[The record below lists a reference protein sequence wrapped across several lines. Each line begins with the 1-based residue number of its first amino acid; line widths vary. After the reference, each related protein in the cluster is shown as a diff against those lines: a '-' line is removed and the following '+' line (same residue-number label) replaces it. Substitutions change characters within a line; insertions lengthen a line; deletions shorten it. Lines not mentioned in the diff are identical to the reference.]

1 MKLLRLI
8 PAIVITFT
16 AQAYAASIVTEW
28 NDVFLQAVRDVK
40 FGPPQTA
47 RAGAIVHTC
56 IYDAWACYS
65 GKANGSI
72 YYGFF
77 RRPAAERTDANKA
90 KAISYAAYRALVDLF
105 PTQKASFDAKMAQL
119 TFDPADTSTDLTT
132 PTGIGN
138 VVSSAV
144 ISPRHFDRSNQLG
157 DLHTGAYSD
166 YTGYVPVNPVIPL
179 TGPTVIT
186 DPNRWS
192 PLQFSDG
199 AGGFRS
205 PGFLVPHW
213 GNVKSFALK
222 PASQFRPI
230 PPATFQATPAPGTS
244 NDAYIEQ
251 AQLIIRTTANLTDRQ
266 KAIAEYW
273 ADGPASETPP
283 GHWNLLT
290 HFVSTRDANDVD
302 ADAKLYFALNNA
314 ELDASIAVWD
324 AKRFYD
330 SERPIT
336 AIRFLKAGKTI
347 KTWGGTPAQPATV
360 LGENWKPFQ
369 PDTFLTPPFPEYTS
383 GHSCFSSAAA
393 TILKLFTGSSA
404 FGASATIAAGSSK
417 IQPGTVPAT
426 AVTLTWA
433 TFNAAAAEAGISRI
447 YGGIHFPQANV
458 ASQQMGKQIGNS
470 VWTKCLRMFNGE
482 TSPGVN

>member
-8 PAIVITFT
+8 PAIILTFT
-16 AQAYAASIVTEW
+16 APAYAESIVTEW
-28 NDVFLQAVRDVK
+28 NDVFLQAVRNVR

-47 RAGAIVHTC
+47 RAGAIIHTC

-65 GKANGSI
+65 AKANGSI

-77 RRPAAERTDANKA
+77 RRPPAERTDANKTQ
-90 KAISYAAYRALVDLF
+90 AISFAAYRALVDLF
-105 PTQKASFDAKMAQL
+105 PARKADFDAKMTAL
-119 TFDPADTSTDLTT
+119 GFDPADTSTNLTT

-144 ISPRHFDRSNQLG
+144 INQRHFDRSNQLG
-157 DLHTGAYSD
+157 DLAPGAYAD
-166 YTGYVPVNPVIPL
+166 YTGYLPVNPVIPL
-179 TGPTVIT
+179 IGPTVIN

-205 PGFLVPHW
+205 PGYLVPHW
-213 GNVKSFALK
+213 GNVKSFALR

-230 PPATFQATPAPGTS
+230 PPATYQAIPTEGHS
-244 NDAYIEQ
+244 NAAYIEQ
-251 AQLIIRTTANLTDRQ
+251 VQFVIRATANLNDRQ
-266 KAIAEYW
+266 KMISEYW
-273 ADGPASETPP
+273 SDGPASETPP
-283 GHWNLLT
+283 GHWNLLA
-290 HFVSTRDANDVD
+290 HFVSDRDDHD
-302 ADAKLYFALNNA
+302 IDKDAKLYFALNNA

-330 SERPIT
+330 SPRPIS
-336 AIRFLKAGKTI
+336 AIRFLKRGKTL

-360 LGENWKPFQ
+360 LGENWKPYQ
-369 PDTFLTPPFPEYTS
+369 LDTFLTPPFPEYTS

-393 TILKLFTGSSA
+393 TILKLFTGSEE
-404 FGASATIAAGSSK
+404 FGASVTLAAGSSRV
-417 IQPGTVPAT
+417 QPGTVPASP
-426 AVTLTWA
+426 VTLTWP
-433 TFNAAAAEAGISRI
+433 TFQDAAAQAGISRV
-447 YGGIHFPQANV
+447 YGGIHFLQANV
-458 ASQQMGKQIGNS
+458 ASQVMGRQIGKS